1 MGKRIDEKNPEITL
15 YSKENGSVTKD
26 TVTKVTRENP
36 LKTFSSL
43 CQIDE
48 LIHQCNLH
56 ICGIK
61 FKCVVPNSA

>member
-1 MGKRIDEKNPEITL
+1 MKKNPEITL
-15 YSKENGSVTKD
+15 IQRRMESVTKD
-26 TVTKVTRENP
+26 TITKVTRENP

-43 CQIDE
+43 CRIDE

-56 ICGIK
+56 ICRIK